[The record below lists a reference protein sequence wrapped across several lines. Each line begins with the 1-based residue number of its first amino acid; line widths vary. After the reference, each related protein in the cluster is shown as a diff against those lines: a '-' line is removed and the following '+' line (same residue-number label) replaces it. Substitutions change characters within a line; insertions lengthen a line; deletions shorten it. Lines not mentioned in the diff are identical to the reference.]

1 MNPLISIIV
10 PIYKVEDYLEKC
22 IESILAQSITNFE
35 LILIDDGSPDECGK
49 ICDSYASKD
58 NRIKVVHKQNEGL
71 SAARNSGLDIAEGD
85 YVGFVDSDDWIHEKM
100 YEILLTLLID
110 NNADIAQCEFIRT
123 FDEEETTDNS
133 QNNTIETFNNIESLK
148 NIYNKKAISTVVS
161 WNKLYKRELFE
172 YIRFPKGKIHEDEF
186 TTHKLL
192 YKSKKLVYTNKVLY
206 FYRQTPNSIMNSKFN
221 KKRLDIL
228 DAMQE
233 RLEFAELIQNEIF
246 INETL
251 QKYMFRLVSF
261 YYKCKKEIP
270 EEKDMIKNIK
280 KRSDLLFFKYYI
292 NSKSKIRS
300 KIKYGIF
307 YLFPNLYIHID
318 SLKRKDNEK

>member
-85 YVGFVDSDDWIHEKM
+85 YIGFVDSDDWIHKKM
-100 YEILLTLLID
+100 YETLLTLLID

-123 FDEEETTDNS
+123 FDEEEAVDNN
-133 QNNTIETFNNIESLK
+133 QKNTIETFNNNESLK

-161 WNKLYKRELFE
+161 WNKLYKKDLFE

-233 RLEFAELIQNEIF
+233 RLEFAELIQNEMF
-246 INETL
+246 INETF
-251 QKYMFRLVSF
+251 QKYMYRLLSY

-270 EEKDMIKNIK
+270 EEKNIIRDIK
-280 KRSDLLFFKYYI
+280 KRSNSLYFKYYI
-292 NSKSKIRS
+292 NSNSRIRS
-300 KIKYGIF
+300 KIKYGMF

>member
-22 IESILAQSITNFE
+22 IDSILSQSITKFE

-49 ICDSYASKD
+49 ICDSYASRD
-58 NRIKVVHKQNEGL
+58 HRIKVVHKQNEGL

-85 YVGFVDSDDWIHEKM
+85 YVGFVDSDDWIHDKM
-100 YEILLTLLID
+100 YETLLNLLID

-123 FDEEETTDNS
+123 FDEEETIDNS
-133 QNNTIETFNNIESLK
+133 QRNTIETFNNIESLK

-161 WNKLYKRELFE
+161 WNKLYKRELFDH
-172 YIRFPKGKIHEDEF
+172 IRFPKGKIHEDEF

-233 RLEFAELIQNEIF
+233 RLDFAELTQNEMF
-246 INETL
+246 VNETL

-261 YYKCKKEIP
+261 YYKCKIEIP
-270 EEKDMIKNIK
+270 EEKNIIKDIK
-280 KRSDLLFFKYYI
+280 KRSDLLFLKHYI
-292 NSKSKIRS
+292 NGNSKIRS

-318 SLKRKDNEK
+318 SLKRKDDEK